1 MKFLGYRRPEGR
13 AGVRNLVVVMP
24 GVLCSSSAA
33 QKIVSAVP
41 GTTFLYNHNGCGQS
55 PSDTE
60 HTLEVLSGLLA
71 NGNVYGALI
80 VGLGCDWEG
89 PDMAREVARIA
100 ESKSGS
106 IWRRSWRRAASLCIT
121 SPSMKRAAS
130 AARLP
135 RG

>member
-1 MKFLGYRRPEGR
+1 MMKFLGYRRPEGR

-41 GTTFLYNHNGCGQS
+41 GTTFLYNHNGCGHS

-80 VGLGCDWEG
+80 VGLGCE
-89 PDMAREVARIA
+89 A
-100 ESKSGS
+100 
-106 IWRRSWRRAASLCIT
+106 T
-121 SPSMKRAAS
+121 Q
-130 AARLP
+130 
-135 RG
+135 RGLYMEAVLAMSR